1 MIADIVA
8 GVFERIGHT
17 WKTDQGLIVP
27 SEQDVEI
34 FLDNAASALY
44 TYSEG
49 DRFESGGLII
59 ERTKRGHDVWVYVG
73 NYE

>member
-17 WKTDQGLIVP
+17 WKTDQGDIVP
-27 SEQDVEI
+27 SEQDVEQ
-34 FLDNAASALY
+34 FLDRAAAALY
-44 TYSEG
+44 DYSDG

-59 ERTKRGHDVWVYVG
+59 DKTRHGHDVYVYVG